1 MRVIFAGTPEFARS
15 ALAALHGAGHDI
27 VGVFTQ
33 PDRPAGRGMK
43 LQASAVKQY
52 AVAHGLP
59 VVQPHSLKLDG
70 KYPQEA
76 AAAQAF
82 IAQAQADV
90 MVVAAYG
97 LILPQWVL
105 DAPKHGCLNIHASLL
120 PRWRGAAPIHRA
132 IEAGDAQTGVTI
144 MQMDAGLDTGDMLLE
159 ETLPILTQDTTAS
172 LHDKLAT
179 MGAALIVKA
188 LAQVVQFKPVAQ
200 PTEGVTYAH
209 KIEKAEAAIDWTL
222 SAQQLS
228 KRIRA
233 FDPFPGMTAQMAGE
247 MVKVWQAHVLANA
260 LADTLTDAPAP
271 ASTAK
276 PGTLLAIDESGLQVA
291 CGAGVLCLTQLQ
303 KPGGKRQP
311 VADFVRH
318 FKGTVGDVFQS

>member
-15 ALAALHGAGHDI
+15 ALAALHAAGHDI

-52 AVAHGLP
+52 AVEHGLP

-70 KYPQEA
+70 KYPDEA
-76 AAAQAF
+76 AAAHTF
-82 IAQAQADV
+82 IQQAQADV

-105 DAPKHGCLNIHASLL
+105 DAPRHGCLNIHASLL

-132 IEAGDAQTGVTI
+132 IEAGDAHTGVTI

-159 ETLPILTQDTTAS
+159 ETLPILMHDTTAS
-172 LHDKLAT
+172 LHDKLAD

-188 LAQVVQFKPVAQ
+188 LTQVGQFQPVKQ

-209 KIEKAEAAIDWTL
+209 KIEKAEAAIDWSL
-222 SAQQLS
+222 SAQLLS
-228 KRIRA
+228 QRVRA

-247 MVKVWQAHVLANA
+247 TVKVWQAHVQSNA
-260 LADTLTDAPAP
+260 S
-271 ASTAK
+271 STPQGAQH
-276 PGTLLAIDESGLQVA
+276 GTLLAINDQGLHIA
-291 CGAGVLCLTQLQ
+291 CGEGVLCLTQLQ
-303 KPGGKRQP
+303 KPGGKRQA

-318 FKGTVGDVFQS
+318 FKGVVGDVFQS

>member
-15 ALAALHGAGHDI
+15 ALAALHAAGHDI

-52 AVAHGLP
+52 AVEHNLT

-70 KYPQEA
+70 KYPDEA

-105 DAPKHGCLNIHASLL
+105 DAPQFGCLNIHASLL

-159 ETLPILTQDTTAS
+159 ETLPILALDTTAT
-172 LHDKLAT
+172 LHDKLAD
-179 MGAALIVKA
+179 MGADLIVKA
-188 LAQVVQFKPVAQ
+188 LTQVGHFRPVKQ

-209 KIEKAEAAIDWTL
+209 KIEKTEAAIDWTL
-222 SAQQLS
+222 SAQLLS
-228 KRIRA
+228 QRIRA
-233 FDPFPGMTAQMAGE
+233 FDPFPGMTAQMSGE
-247 MVKVWQAHVLANA
+247 LVKVWQAQV
-260 LADTLTDAPAP
+260 LTDPHFKARD
-271 ASTAK
+271 TK
-276 PGTLLAIDESGLQVA
+276 PGTLLAVNESGLQVA
-291 CGAGVLCLTQLQ
+291 CGEGVLCLTQLQ
-303 KPGGKRQP
+303 KPGGKRQSA
-311 VADFVRH
+311 ADFVRH

>member
-15 ALAALHGAGHDI
+15 ALAALHAAGHEI

-43 LQASAVKQY
+43 LQASAVKQF
-52 AVAHGLP
+52 AIEHNLP

-70 KYPQEA
+70 KYPDEA
-76 AAAQAF
+76 AAAQSF

-159 ETLPILTQDTTAS
+159 ETMPILTQDTTAS
-172 LHDKLAT
+172 LHDKLAS

-188 LAQVVQFKPVAQ
+188 LTQVGQFKPVKQ
-200 PTEGVTYAH
+200 PAEGVTYAH

-222 SAQQLS
+222 SAQSLS
-228 KRIRA
+228 QRIRA
-233 FDPFPGMTAQMAGE
+233 FDPFPGMTARMAGE
-247 MVKVWQAHVLANA
+247 TVKVWQAHGLA
-260 LADTLTDAPAP
+260 DAPAH

-291 CGAGVLCLTQLQ
+291 CGDGVLCLTQLQ

>member
-15 ALAALHGAGHDI
+15 ALAALHAAGHNI

-70 KYPQEA
+70 KFPQEA
-76 AAAQAF
+76 ADAQTF
-82 IAQAQADV
+82 IAHANADV

-105 DAPKHGCLNIHASLL
+105 DAPQYGCLNIHASLL

-159 ETLPILTQDTTAS
+159 ETMTILPQDTTAS
-172 LHDKLAT
+172 LHDKLAD

-188 LAQVVQFKPVAQ
+188 LTQVGQFKPVKQ

-228 KRIRA
+228 QRIRA

-276 PGTLLAIDESGLQVA
+276 PGTLLAIDASGLQVA

>member
-1 MRVIFAGTPEFARS
+1 MRVIFAGTPDFARS
-15 ALAALHGAGHDI
+15 ALAALHAAGHDI

-43 LQASAVKQY
+43 LQASAVKQF
-52 AVAHGLP
+52 ALEHNLP

-70 KYPQEA
+70 KYPEEA

-105 DAPKHGCLNIHASLL
+105 DAPRFGCLNIHASLL

-159 ETLPILTQDTTAS
+159 ETLPILTQDTTAT
-172 LHDKLAT
+172 LHDKLAEL
-179 MGAALIVKA
+179 GAALIVKA
-188 LAQVVQFKPVAQ
+188 LTQVGQFKPVKQ
-200 PTEGVTYAH
+200 PTEGITYAH

-222 SAQQLS
+222 SAQLLS
-228 KRIRA
+228 QRIRA
-233 FDPFPGMTAQMAGE
+233 FDPFPGMTAQMGGE
-247 MVKVWQAHVLANA
+247 LVKVWQAHVIS
-260 LADTLTDAPAP
+260 DAPP
-271 ASTAK
+271 SASANK
-276 PGTLLAIDESGLQVA
+276 PGTVLAINDESLQVA
-291 CGAGVLCLTQLQ
+291 CGEGVLCLTQLQ

-318 FKGTVGDVFQS
+318 FKGAVGDVFEG

>member
-15 ALAALHGAGHDI
+15 ALAALHAAGHEI
-27 VGVFTQ
+27 LGVFTQ

-43 LQASAVKQY
+43 LQASAVKQF
-52 AVAHGLP
+52 AIEHHLP

-70 KYPQEA
+70 KYPDEA
-76 AAAQAF
+76 AAAKDF

-172 LHDKLAT
+172 LHDKLAS

-188 LAQVVQFKPVAQ
+188 LTQVGQFKPVQQ
-200 PTEGVTYAH
+200 PAEGVTYAH

-222 SAQQLS
+222 SAQSLS
-228 KRIRA
+228 QRIRA

-247 MVKVWQAHVLANA
+247 TVKVWQAHE
-260 LADTLTDAPAP
+260 LAD
-271 ASTAK
+271 ASAHASAAK
-276 PGTLLAIDESGLQVA
+276 PGTMLAIDESGLQVA
-291 CGAGVLCLTQLQ
+291 CGDGVLCLTQLQ

>member
-1 MRVIFAGTPEFARS
+1 
-15 ALAALHGAGHDI
+15 
-27 VGVFTQ
+27 
-33 PDRPAGRGMK
+33 
-43 LQASAVKQY
+43 
-52 AVAHGLP
+52 
-59 VVQPHSLKLDG
+59 
-70 KYPQEA
+70 
-76 AAAQAF
+76 
-82 IAQAQADV
+82 
-90 MVVAAYG
+90 
-97 LILPQWVL
+97 
-105 DAPKHGCLNIHASLL
+105 
-120 PRWRGAAPIHRA
+120 
-132 IEAGDAQTGVTI
+132 
-144 MQMDAGLDTGDMLLE
+144 
-159 ETLPILTQDTTAS
+159 

-188 LAQVVQFKPVAQ
+188 LSQVGQFKPVQQ

-228 KRIRA
+228 QRIRA

-247 MVKVWQAHVLANA
+247 MVKVWQAHVLADEA
-260 LADTLTDAPAP
+260 AH
-271 ASTAK
+271 ASHAK

-303 KPGGKRQP
+303 KPGGKRQA

>member
-15 ALAALHGAGHDI
+15 ALAALHAAGHDI

-52 AVAHGLP
+52 AVEHNLT

-70 KYPQEA
+70 KYPDEA
-76 AAAQAF
+76 AAAKAF

-105 DAPKHGCLNIHASLL
+105 DAPQFGCLNIHASLL

-159 ETLPILTQDTTAS
+159 ETLPILTPDTTAT
-172 LHDKLAT
+172 LHDKLAD

-188 LAQVVQFKPVAQ
+188 LTQVGHFRPVKQ

-209 KIEKAEAAIDWTL
+209 KIEKTEAAIDWTL
-222 SAQQLS
+222 SAQLLS
-228 KRIRA
+228 QRIRA
-233 FDPFPGMTAQMAGE
+233 FDPFPGMTAQMACE
-247 MVKVWQAHVLANA
+247 LVKVWQAQV
-260 LADTLTDAPAP
+260 LTDPHFK
-271 ASTAK
+271 TRNAK
-276 PGTLLAIDESGLQVA
+276 PGTLLAVNESGLQVA
-291 CGAGVLCLTQLQ
+291 CGDGVLCLTQLQ
-303 KPGGKRQP
+303 KPGGKRQS

-318 FKGTVGDVFQS
+318 FKGAVGDVFQS

>member
-15 ALAALHGAGHDI
+15 ALAALHAAGHEI

-43 LQASAVKQY
+43 LQASAVKQF
-52 AVAHGLP
+52 AIEHHLP

-70 KYPQEA
+70 KYPDEA
-76 AAAQAF
+76 AAAQSF

-159 ETLPILTQDTTAS
+159 ETLPILMQDTTAS
-172 LHDKLAT
+172 LHDKLAN

-188 LAQVVQFKPVAQ
+188 LTQVGQFKPVQQ
-200 PTEGVTYAH
+200 PNEGVTYAH

-222 SAQQLS
+222 SAQSLS
-228 KRIRA
+228 QRIRA

-247 MVKVWQAHVLANA
+247 TVKVWQAHGLAE
-260 LADTLTDAPAP
+260 APAH
-271 ASTAK
+271 ASAVK
-276 PGTLLAIDESGLQVA
+276 PGTLLVIDESGLQVA
-291 CGAGVLCLTQLQ
+291 CGDGVLCLTQLQ

>member
-15 ALAALHGAGHDI
+15 ALAALHAAGHDI

-105 DAPKHGCLNIHASLL
+105 DAPQHGCLNIHASLL

-159 ETLPILTQDTTAS
+159 ETMTILPQDTTAS
-172 LHDKLAT
+172 LHDKLAD

-188 LAQVVQFKPVAQ
+188 LTQVGQFKPVKQ

-228 KRIRA
+228 QRIRA

-260 LADTLTDAPAP
+260 LADTLTDAPAH

-291 CGAGVLCLTQLQ
+291 CGDGVLCLTQLQ

>member
-15 ALAALHGAGHDI
+15 ALAALHAAGHDI

-105 DAPKHGCLNIHASLL
+105 DAPQHGCLNIHASLL

-159 ETLPILTQDTTAS
+159 ETMTILPQDTTAS
-172 LHDKLAT
+172 LHDKLAD

-188 LAQVVQFKPVAQ
+188 LTQVGQFKPVKQ

-228 KRIRA
+228 QRIRA

-260 LADTLTDAPAP
+260 LADTLTDAPAH

-276 PGTLLAIDESGLQVA
+276 PGTLLAIDASGLQVA

>member
-15 ALAALHGAGHDI
+15 ALAALHVAGHEI

-43 LQASAVKQY
+43 LQASAVKQF
-52 AVAHGLP
+52 AIEHNLP

-70 KYPQEA
+70 KYPDEA
-76 AAAQAF
+76 AAAKDF

-172 LHDKLAT
+172 LHDKLAS

-188 LAQVVQFKPVAQ
+188 LTQVGQFKPVQQ
-200 PTEGVTYAH
+200 PAEGVTYAH

-222 SAQQLS
+222 SAQSLS
-228 KRIRA
+228 QRIRA

-247 MVKVWQAHVLANA
+247 TVKVWQAHGLAE
-260 LADTLTDAPAP
+260 APAH
-271 ASTAK
+271 ASAAK
-276 PGTLLAIDESGLQVA
+276 PGTLLALDESGLQVA
-291 CGAGVLCLTQLQ
+291 CGDGVLCLTHLQ
-303 KPGGKRQP
+303 KPGGKRQA